1 MENMTPDD
9 FERMKEDAAE
19 RLRKM
24 TRQDMPPF
32 PNFVKIPETH
42 KKAEPKKPPEQIP
55 LTVSAPD
62 KQKKRSASSL
72 LRYVNIPEMLKNS
85 DAMLLLALILLLSN
99 EDADETLIMALAYI
113 LL

>member
-1 MENMTPDD
+1 MYE
-9 FERMKEDAAE
+9 AAE

-24 TRQDMPPF
+24 TRRDMPPF
-32 PNFVKIPETH
+32 PNFVKIPESHPTD
-42 KKAEPKKPPEQIP
+42 I
-55 LTVSAPD
+55 PD
-62 KQKKRSASSL
+62 KQTTTQEQYVSASEKQNRRSANSL

-99 EDADETLIMALAYI
+99 EDADETLILALAYI

>member
-1 MENMTPDD
+1 MENVTPDD
-9 FERMKEDAAE
+9 FERMKNEATE

-24 TRQDMPPF
+24 TRRDMPPF
-32 PNFVKIPETH
+32 PNFVKIPE
-42 KKAEPKKPPEQIP
+42 
-55 LTVSAPD
+55 SAPTYPTN
-62 KQKKRSASSL
+62 KQTTPEEQQVSVSEKQNKRSANSL

-99 EDADETLIMALAYI
+99 EDADETLILALTYI